1 MYTIE
6 YQGQDYKCR
15 SDETILEA
23 MLRHGVKF
31 PFSCRKGSC
40 HACIHIAEKGRLS
53 EEAQKGLDSQ
63 KKDEGCF
70 LPCLCRPVDDM
81 VIAARPK
88 RSRDRCATPSE
99 EETESGVH
107 SPDPEM
113 WQALGEGSVLRAI
126 LEDFYSRVY
135 EDPRLSPFFHGVT
148 MKRAIEKQFLFLRQ
162 KFTGEKV
169 YFGDRP
175 RNAHHWMVISNELFD
190 YRESIMLDCLRR
202 HGLPEQLVERWRA
215 LENSF
220 RSDIVKDKPWNRKI
234 GDIEIPVSGFDE
246 VNLDVGSLCDSCGN
260 EIDAGVTVR
269 YHLRLGN
276 VYCPDCMYSIGE

>member
-1 MYTIE
+1 
-6 YQGQDYKCR
+6 
-15 SDETILEA
+15 
-23 MLRHGVKF
+23 MLRLV
-31 PFSCRKGSC
+31 
-40 HACIHIAEKGRLS
+40 
-53 EEAQKGLDSQ
+53 
-63 KKDEGCF
+63 
-70 LPCLCRPVDDM
+70 
-81 VIAARPK
+81 
-88 RSRDRCATPSE
+88 
-99 EETESGVH
+99 
-107 SPDPEM
+107 
-113 WQALGEGSVLRAI
+113 

-135 EDPRLSPFFHGVT
+135 EDPRLAPFFHGVT

-202 HGLPEQLVERWRA
+202 HGLPEHLVERWRA

-246 VNLDVGSLCDSCGN
+246 VTLDVGSLCDSCGN

-269 YHLRLGN
+269 YHLRLGT
-276 VYCPDCMYSIGE
+276 VYCPDCMYSMGE